1 MKPVPKLDRPAIEQ
15 RLAQIEAELPLL
27 RQDMETFFD
36 AVQDRA
42 DALCREVEPAE
53 REWVRSRVQAMV
65 ERADDDA

>member
-15 RLAQIEAELPLL
+15 RLAEIEAELPLL

-42 DALCREVEPAE
+42 DVLCREVEPAE

-65 ERADDDA
+65 ERADDAA